1 MTRILFVCTGNTCR
15 SPMAESLLRHMAS
28 QRGIA
33 VEVRSAGVAATDGM
47 SMSRHAQSVL
57 YERNMSNES
66 FVSRSLEKASIDW
79 ADIILTLTASH
90 KQHVIHKF
98 EGVADKVFTLKEYV
112 EENDTSSQQEQ
123 IHQELH
129 SLMAELQLKLS
140 MGEQP
145 SELEIA
151 RVYQLQARM
160 PSLDIQD
167 PYGGNLEQ
175 YQSTAEEIRS
185 ALERLLDKL
194 DQK

>member
-47 SMSRHAQSVL
+47 PMSRHAQTVL

-66 FVSRSLEKASIDW
+66 FASRSLEKASIDW

-112 EENDTSSQQEQ
+112 EENDTSSQKEQ
-123 IHQELH
+123 FHQELH

-160 PSLDIQD
+160 PNLDIQD

-175 YQSTAEEIRS
+175 YQLTAEEIRS
-185 ALERLLDKL
+185 ALERVLDKL

>member
-28 QRGIA
+28 DRGIA
-33 VEVRSAGVAATDGM
+33 VEARSAGVAAMDGM
-47 SMSRHAQSVL
+47 PMSRHAQTVL
-57 YERNMSNES
+57 HERNMTNAS
-66 FVSRSLEKASIDW
+66 FSSRSLEKGSIDW
-79 ADIILTLTASH
+79 ADIILTLTSSH
-90 KQHVIHKF
+90 KQHLIQQF
-98 EGVADKVFTLKEYV
+98 EGAADKVFTLKEYV
-112 EENDTSSQQEQ
+112 EEHDASHQNEQ

-167 PYGGNLEQ
+167 PYGGHLDQ
-175 YQSTAEEIRS
+175 YRETAEEIRT
-185 ALERLLDKL
+185 ALELVLDKL
-194 DQK
+194 EQK